1 MKVFDFITRHKYL
14 LTIAVFAIF
23 LFFGNNRIAFNREL
37 KQQIKEKEKVV
48 AAERA
53 KIDSVEMYIEQIQHD
68 TLLQEE
74 YIRNHYGMKKSNED
88 IFQISKPTEKGKR

>member
-1 MKVFDFITRHKYL
+1 
-14 LTIAVFAIF
+14 
-23 LFFGNNRIAFNREL
+23 
-37 KQQIKEKEKVV
+37 
-48 AAERA
+48 
-53 KIDSVEMYIEQIQHD
+53 MYIEQIQHD